1 MGRGNCCVFG
11 KYEGLYF
18 IDNDDIHVYCRAG
31 RDTGEPPELRLLR
44 DLDFSSLMDGT
55 WIYHEMATCA
65 EEEDILSCFMEDFLQ
80 MFLSFRRVEPEQ
92 WISRSQRVILE
103 NTLFYICLE
112 DNQWSL
118 AVELIQKDPPWGRSY
133 EALQARHYR
142 QYLLGMQTC
151 LLNRLPSIGIYT
163 GPWISGVLRKEEQ
176 SA

>member
-18 IDNDDIHVYCRAG
+18 IDNDDIHVYCKADREP
-31 RDTGEPPELRLLR
+31 GEPLELRLLC
-44 DLDFSSLMDGT
+44 DLDLSSLTDCT
-55 WIYHEMATCA
+55 WFYHEMATCA
-65 EEEDILSCFMEDFLQ
+65 EEEDILSCFTEDFLR
-80 MFLSFRRVEPEQ
+80 MFPSFRRVTPEQ
-92 WISRSQRVILE
+92 WISRSQRAILE
-103 NTLFYICLE
+103 NKLFYICLE

-118 AVELIQKDPPWGRSY
+118 AVELIQKEPPWGRSY

-151 LLNRLPSIGIYT
+151 LLNRLPSIGTYT
-163 GPWISGVLRKEEQ
+163 GPWTSGVLRKEEH

>member
-31 RDTGEPPELRLLR
+31 KDTGEPPELRLLR

-103 NTLFYICLE
+103 NALFYICLE

-118 AVELIQKDPPWGRSY
+118 AVELIQKEPPWGRSY
-133 EALQARHYR
+133 EAL
-142 QYLLGMQTC
+142 
-151 LLNRLPSIGIYT
+151 
-163 GPWISGVLRKEEQ
+163 
-176 SA
+176 

>member
-18 IDNDDIHVYCRAG
+18 IDSDDIHVYCRAS

-44 DLDFSSLMDGT
+44 DLNFSSLSDGT
-55 WIYHEMATCA
+55 WIYHEMATCV

-80 MFLSFRRVEPEQ
+80 MFLSFRRVAPEQ

-103 NTLFYICLE
+103 NALFYICLE

-118 AVELIQKDPPWGRSY
+118 AVELIQKEAPWGRSY

-142 QYLLGMQTC
+142 QYLLGMQAC

-163 GPWISGVLRKEEQ
+163 GPWTSGVLRKEEQ